1 MGPERVL
8 VSFLSSRSA
17 ARRLR
22 SCCLAGALSFLLAL
36 APVCSWAASVL
47 VLLSEAGGAYN
58 EFAEA
63 LKSERSSRG
72 GFSLTVATRTEF
84 SPGDVAGHDMVIAAG
99 ASALRALVQAD
110 VTVPVLS
117 VLVPQG
123 AFETIAADS
132 SRRWSAIHIDQPFSR
147 QLALI
152 RMALPGAR
160 RVGVVVDAA
169 AVDKLQPLR
178 SALSSTS
185 LQLSVGTFTGEANL
199 FPVLTQVL
207 EKADVF
213 LALPDP
219 QIHNAGTVRNLLLTS
234 FRARVPVVGF
244 SSAYARAGAVMSLY
258 SSPDQ
263 IARQAADAVTQWMR
277 DRSWPHPQHPR
288 HFTVSVNAHVAR
300 SLGLKMDD
308 GDLLRDR
315 LIRQEQMP

>member
-1 MGPERVL
+1 
-8 VSFLSSRSA
+8 
-17 ARRLR
+17 
-22 SCCLAGALSFLLAL
+22 
-36 APVCSWAASVL
+36 
-47 VLLSEAGGAYN
+47 
-58 EFAEA
+58 
-63 LKSERSSRG
+63 
-72 GFSLTVATRTEF
+72 
-84 SPGDVAGHDMVIAAG
+84 MVIAAG
-99 ASALRALVQAD
+99 AGALRVLGQTD
-110 VTVPVLS
+110 VSVPVLG
-117 VLVPQG
+117 VLVPQA
-123 AFETIAADS
+123 AFESIAADP
-132 SRRWSAIHIDQPFSR
+132 SRRWSAIYIDQPFSR

-152 RMALPGAR
+152 RMALPAAR

-178 SALSSTS
+178 SAVSATP
-185 LQLSVGTFTGEANL
+185 LQLSVGTFSGEPAL
-199 FPVLTQVL
+199 FPVLAQVL

-263 IARQAADAVTQWMR
+263 IARQTADAVTQWMR